1 MTASF
6 SWLAPDPDLPLAV
19 QLETALDSLK
29 VQSQG
34 ARELKQK
41 LDELHRVTD
50 EAQRKLRESE
60 AMVLA
65 KDKIINDL
73 RLQVPTSVD
82 SAIVMATVTGHGG
95 HMEADDYEA
104 RSGHQRNLCLFAFS
118 WQNID

>member
-1 MTASF
+1 M
-6 SWLAPDPDLPLAV
+6 
-19 QLETALDSLK
+19 
-29 VQSQG
+29 
-34 ARELKQK
+34 
-41 LDELHRVTD
+41 DELHRVTD

-65 KDKIINDL
+65 KVRTYRKKHCRVKYKIKIFASSSIPQNRITYIFVPCLLCFSCFLQDKIINDL

-104 RSGHQRNLCLFAFS
+104 RSGH
-118 WQNID
+118 